1 MDAGDGVRSR
11 SQLIE
16 RKIEALE
23 DMATKVRKL
32 ILIAA
37 AWVITKR
44 QIAVNLIVMRNKN
57 EFAQNRQIPTLLFL
71 FPFNLAHASSMFL
84 MQETSYVAY

>member
-1 MDAGDGVRSR
+1 MFVLPPNRANVANFPEILGVMDAGDGARSR

-32 ILIAA
+32 IQMGAA
-37 AWVITKR
+37 FLPLA
-44 QIAVNLIVMRNKN
+44 
-57 EFAQNRQIPTLLFL
+57 TLFCLSL
-71 FPFNLAHASSMFL
+71 VDDSVQSTGISC
-84 MQETSYVAY
+84 QSCDQK